1 MNEGIG
7 DDRPKLGH
15 MWLRAAFALQSP
27 PPHTESYLVSGAR
40 RTEMIAGRTVEFYPR
55 SYATGDD
62 VIANLRFAL
71 RYEPMDLAVLAA
83 TFVAIDAEVV
93 AAWVRTEPS
102 GSYARRAWFFY
113 EYLTGERLDVPDA
126 AAGNYVEALDP
137 KKYVV
142 GARRNSS
149 RHRVIDNLLGT
160 PDLCPTVR
168 RTAKLEGQIGV
179 HIDAEARA
187 IIERYDPAVLARAVR
202 HLFTKETR
210 ASFAIEGETPSPDRT
225 ERFVVALR
233 AAASFDTGDKEAIVR
248 LQNAIVDRR
257 YAATDWRSF
266 QNFVGETTVDLREEV
281 HFICPRPEDVPSL
294 MMGWMALTAR
304 MLADDIEPVVAAAVA
319 AFAFVFIHPFED
331 GNGRIHRF
339 IVHHVLSKTGFSPDS
354 MIFPVSAAIVRDQRS
369 YDAVLESFSRP
380 LLSAIE
386 WGWTSE
392 REIVVGS
399 DTAPLYRFFDATAV
413 AEYLYDRVVDSVR
426 TDLREELGFL
436 AMFDRAMEG
445 VRTIVDMPDRR
456 AALLIR
462 LMLQNGG
469 RLSNSKR
476 GQFDELTDAEIAEME
491 QAVQWALAEAG
502 DIPRA
507 ANAS

>member
-1 MNEGIG
+1 MS
-7 DDRPKLGH
+7 DDGPMMGH
-15 MWLRAAFALQSP
+15 MWLRAAFAPQSP
-27 PPHTESYLVSGAR
+27 PPYTESYLVAGAR
-40 RTEMIAGRTVEFYPR
+40 RTERIAERTVEFYPR

-71 RYEPMDLAVLAA
+71 RYEPLDLGVLAA
-83 TFVAIDAEVV
+83 TFIAIDAEVV

-102 GSYARRAWFFY
+102 GSFARRAWFFY
-113 EYLTGERLDVPDA
+113 EYLTGDRLDVPDA

-137 KKYVV
+137 QKQVP

-179 HIDAEARA
+179 HIEAEARA
-187 IIERYDPAVLARAVR
+187 VIEGNDPAVLARAVW
-202 HLFTKETR
+202 HLLTTETR
-210 ASFAIEGETPSPDRT
+210 SSFAIEGEVPSPNRT
-225 ERFVVALR
+225 ERFVAALR
-233 AAASFDTGDKEAIVR
+233 SASSFDTSDKEAIVR
-248 LQNAIVDRR
+248 LQNVIVDHR
-257 YAATDWRSF
+257 YAATDWRGF
-266 QNFVGETTVDLREEV
+266 QNFVGETTVDFREEV

-294 MMGWMALTAR
+294 MKGWMALTAR
-304 MLADDIEPVVAAAVA
+304 MLADNIEPVVAAAVA

-354 MIFPVSAAIVRDQRS
+354 MILPVSAAIVRDQRS

-386 WGWTSE
+386 WDWTSE
-392 REIVVGS
+392 REIVVRS
-399 DTAPLYRFFDATAV
+399 DTAPLYRFFDATPV
-413 AEYLYDRVVDSVR
+413 AEYLYDRVVDTVR

-445 VRTIVDMPDRR
+445 VRAIVDMPDRR

-462 LMLQNGG
+462 LALQNGG

-476 GQFDELTDAEIAEME
+476 RQFDELTDAEITAME
-491 QAVQWALAEAG
+491 QAVQRALAEAP
-502 DIPRA
+502 DV
-507 ANAS
+507 

>member
-1 MNEGIG
+1 MNDGIC
-7 DDRPKLGH
+7 DNRPMLGH
-15 MWLRAAFALQSP
+15 IWLRAAFAPQSP
-27 PPHTESYLVSGAR
+27 PPFTESYLVSGAR
-40 RTEMIAGRTVEFYPR
+40 RTELIAGRTVEFYPR

-71 RYEPMDLAVLAA
+71 RYEPLDLGVLAA
-83 TFVAIDAEVV
+83 TFAAIDAEVV
-93 AAWVRTEPS
+93 AAWVRAEPS
-102 GSYARRAWFFY
+102 DSYARRAWFFC
-113 EYLTGERLDVPDA
+113 EYLTGKRLDVPDA

-137 KKYVV
+137 QKHVT
-142 GARRNSS
+142 GARRNSP
-149 RHRVIDNLLGT
+149 RHRVFDNLLGT

-210 ASFAIEGETPSPDRT
+210 ASFAIEGETPSPGRT
-225 ERFVVALR
+225 ERFVAALR
-233 AAASFDTGDKEAIVR
+233 AASRFDTGDREAIVR

-294 MMGWMALTAR
+294 MTGWMALTAR
-304 MLADDIEPVVAAAVA
+304 MLADGIEPVVIAAVA

-339 IVHHVLSKTGFSPDS
+339 ILHHVLSKTGFSPNS
-354 MIFPVSAAIVRDQRS
+354 MIFPVSAAILRDRRS

-380 LLSAIE
+380 LLSAID

-392 REIVVGS
+392 REIAVRSG
-399 DTAPLYRFFDATAV
+399 TAPLYRFFDATRV
-413 AEYLYDRVVDSVR
+413 AEYLYDRVIDTVR

-436 AMFDRAMEG
+436 AMFGRAMEG
-445 VRTIVDMPDRR
+445 VLAIVNMPDRR
-456 AALLIR
+456 AGLLIR
-462 LMLQNGG
+462 LLLQNGG
-469 RLSNSKR
+469 RLSKSKR
-476 GQFDELTDAEIAEME
+476 GQFDELTDAEVAEME
-491 QAVQWALAEAG
+491 QAVQRGQAEAA
-502 DIPRA
+502 DI
-507 ANAS
+507 

>member
-1 MNEGIG
+1 MNEDIA
-7 DDRPKLGH
+7 DDRSKLGH
-15 MWLRAAFALQSP
+15 MWLRSAFAPQSP
-27 PPHTESYLVSGAR
+27 PPQTESYLVSGAR
-40 RTEMIAGRTVEFYPR
+40 RTGVIAGRAVEFYPR
-55 SYATGDD
+55 SYATGGN

-71 RYEPMDLAVLAA
+71 RYEPLDLGVLAA
-83 TFVAIDAEVV
+83 TFAAIDAEVV
-93 AAWVRTEPS
+93 AAWVRSEPS

-126 AAGNYVEALDP
+126 AVGNYVEALDP
-137 KKYVV
+137 QKHVT

-179 HIDAEARA
+179 RIDAEARA
-187 IIERYDPAVLARAVR
+187 IIERYDPALLARAVW

-225 ERFVVALR
+225 ERFVAALR
-233 AAASFDTGDKEAIVR
+233 AAASFDTGDKEPIVR

-266 QNFVGETTVDLREEV
+266 QNFVGETTADFREEV

-304 MLADDIEPVVAAAVA
+304 MLADEIEPVVAAAVA

-339 IVHHVLSKTGFSPDS
+339 IVHHVLSKTGFSPES
-354 MIFPVSAAIVRDQRS
+354 MIFPVSAAIVRDRRS

-380 LLSAIE
+380 LLSAID

-392 REIVVGS
+392 REIAVRS
-399 DTAPLYRFFDATAV
+399 DSALFYRFFDATSV
-413 AEYLYDRVVDSVR
+413 AEYLYDRVVDTVR
-426 TDLREELGFL
+426 TDLREELSFL
-436 AMFDRAMEG
+436 AMFDRAMER
-445 VRTIVDMPDRR
+445 VRAIVDMPDRR

-476 GQFDELTDAEIAEME
+476 RQFDELTDAEIAEME
-491 QAVQWALAEAG
+491 QAVQRALADVVG
-502 DIPRA
+502 I
-507 ANAS
+507 

>member
-1 MNEGIG
+1 
-7 DDRPKLGH
+7 
-15 MWLRAAFALQSP
+15 MWLRATFAPQSP
-27 PPHTESYLVSGAR
+27 IPYTESYLVAGAR
-40 RTEMIAGRTVEFYPR
+40 RTEVIGSRTVEFYPR

-62 VIANLRFAL
+62 IVANLRFAL
-71 RYEPMDLAVLAA
+71 RYEPLDLGVLVA
-83 TFVAIDAEVV
+83 TFFAMDAEVV

-113 EYLTGERLDVPDA
+113 EYLTGKRLDVTDA
-126 AAGNYVEALDP
+126 AAGNYVEALDAQ
-137 KKYVV
+137 KHVV
-142 GARRNSS
+142 AGRRNSS

-168 RTAKLEGQIGV
+168 RTAKLEGQIGL

-187 IIERYDPAVLARAVR
+187 IIDGFDQAVLARAVR

-210 ASFAIEGETPSPDRT
+210 ASFAIEGEAPSPDRT
-225 ERFVVALR
+225 ERFVAALR
-233 AAASFDTGDKEAIVR
+233 SASRFDTGDKEAIIR

-281 HFICPRPEDVPSL
+281 YFICPRPEDVPSL
-294 MMGWMALTAR
+294 MTGWMALTER
-304 MLADDIEPVVAAAVA
+304 MLADGIESVVAAAVS

-339 IVHHVLSKTGFSPDS
+339 IVHHVLSKTGFTPDT

-369 YDAVLESFSRP
+369 YDAVLESFSTP
-380 LLSAIE
+380 LLSGID

-392 REIVVGS
+392 REIAVRN
-399 DTAPLYRFFDATAV
+399 DTALLYRFFDATSL
-413 AEYLYDRVVDSVR
+413 AEYLYDRVVDTVR
-426 TDLREELGFL
+426 TDLREELSFR
-436 AMFDRAMEG
+436 AMFDRAMDG
-445 VRTIVDMPDRR
+445 VRAIVDMPDRR

-476 GQFDELTDAEIAEME
+476 GQFDELTDAEIVAME
-491 QAVQWALAEAG
+491 QALQ
-502 DIPRA
+502 RA
-507 ANAS
+507 MADAPEVRSITGTR

>member
-1 MNEGIG
+1 MDESVS
-7 DDRPKLGH
+7 DDRPLLGH
-15 MWLRAAFALQSP
+15 MWLRAAFAPQSP
-27 PPHTESYLVSGAR
+27 SPYTESYLAAGTR
-40 RTEMIAGRTVEFYPR
+40 RTQVIAGRTVEFYPR

-62 VIANLRFAL
+62 IVSNLRFAL
-71 RYEPMDLAVLAA
+71 RYEPLDLGVLAA

-126 AAGNYVEALDP
+126 AAGNYVEALDAQ
-137 KKYVV
+137 KHVA

-160 PDLCPTVR
+160 PNLCPTVR
-168 RTAKLEGQIGV
+168 RTAKLEGQIGA

-187 IIERYDPAVLARAVR
+187 IIGRYDPAVLARAMR
-202 HLFTKETR
+202 HLFTEETR
-210 ASFAIEGETPSPDRT
+210 SSFAIEGETPSPDRT
-225 ERFVVALR
+225 ERFVSALR
-233 AAASFDTGDKEAIVR
+233 SASSFDTGDKEAIVR

-266 QNFVGETTVDLREEV
+266 QNFVGGTTVDFREEV

-294 MMGWMALTAR
+294 MTGWMELTAR
-304 MLADDIEPVVAAAVA
+304 MFADNIEPVVAAGVA

-354 MIFPVSAAIVRDQRS
+354 MIFPVSAAIVRDQRA

-392 REIVVGS
+392 REIEVRS
-399 DTAPLYRFFDATAV
+399 DTAPLYRFFDATPV
-413 AEYLYDRVVDSVR
+413 VEYLYDCVVDTVR
-426 TDLREELGFL
+426 RDLREEVSFM

-456 AALLIR
+456 ATLLIR
-462 LMLQNGG
+462 LMLQNDG
-469 RLSNSKR
+469 RLSKSKR
-476 GQFDELTDAEIAEME
+476 GQFVELTDAEIAAME
-491 QAVQWALAEAG
+491 QSVQQARAEG
-502 DIPRA
+502 RA
-507 ANAS
+507 I

>member
-1 MNEGIG
+1 MNEGVSG
-7 DDRPKLGH
+7 DRAMLGH
-15 MWLRAAFALQSP
+15 IWLRAAFAPQSP
-27 PPHTESYLVSGAR
+27 PPYTESYLVAGAR
-40 RTEMIAGRTVEFYPR
+40 RTEVIAGRTVEFYPR

-62 VIANLRFAL
+62 VTANLRFAL
-71 RYEPMDLAVLAA
+71 RYEPLDLGVLAA

-93 AAWVRTEPS
+93 AAWVRSEPS

-126 AAGNYVEALDP
+126 TAGNYVEALDP
-137 KKYVV
+137 QKHIA

-149 RHRVIDNLLGT
+149 RHRVVDNLLGT
-160 PDLCPTVR
+160 PALCPTVR

-179 HIDAEARA
+179 HIDAEARE
-187 IIERYDPAVLARAVR
+187 IIERHDPAVLARAVR
-202 HLFTKETR
+202 YLFTKETR
-210 ASFAIEGETPSPDRT
+210 SSFAIEGEAPSPDRT
-225 ERFVVALR
+225 ERFVAALR
-233 AAASFDTGDKEAIVR
+233 SASSFDTGDKEAIVR

-266 QNFVGETTVDLREEV
+266 QNFVGETTVDFREEV

-294 MMGWMALTAR
+294 MTGWMALTAR
-304 MLADDIEPVVAAAVA
+304 MLADNIEPVVAAAVA

-339 IVHHVLSKTGFSPDS
+339 IVHHVLSKTGFSPDT

-392 REIVVGS
+392 HEIAVRS
-399 DTAPLYRFFDATAV
+399 NSSPLYRFFDATPV
-413 AEYLYDRVVDSVR
+413 AEYLYDRVVDTVR
-426 TDLREELGFL
+426 TDLRGELGFL
-436 AMFDRAMEG
+436 AVFDRAMEG
-445 VRTIVDMPDRR
+445 MRAIVDMPDRR

-462 LMLQNGG
+462 LMFQNGG

-476 GQFDELTDAEIAEME
+476 SQFDELTDAEIAAME
-491 QAVQWALAEAG
+491 QAVQRALAEAP
-502 DIPRA
+502 DV
-507 ANAS
+507 

>member
-1 MNEGIG
+1 MNEGVS
-7 DDRPKLGH
+7 DDRPMLGH
-15 MWLRAAFALQSP
+15 MWLRAAFAPQSP
-27 PPHTESYLVSGAR
+27 PPYVESYLVAGAR
-40 RTEMIAGRTVEFYPR
+40 RTEVIAGRIVEFYPR

-71 RYEPMDLAVLAA
+71 RYEPLDLGVLAA

-113 EYLTGERLDVPDA
+113 EYLTGERLEVPDA
-126 AAGNYVEALDP
+126 AAGNYVEALDAQ
-137 KKYVV
+137 KHVA

-160 PDLCPTVR
+160 PNLCPTVR

-179 HIDAEARA
+179 HIDAEARE
-187 IIERYDPAVLARAVR
+187 II
-202 HLFTKETR
+202 
-210 ASFAIEGETPSPDRT
+210 
-225 ERFVVALR
+225 
-233 AAASFDTGDKEAIVR
+233 
-248 LQNAIVDRR
+248 
-257 YAATDWRSF
+257 
-266 QNFVGETTVDLREEV
+266 
-281 HFICPRPEDVPSL
+281 
-294 MMGWMALTAR
+294 
-304 MLADDIEPVVAAAVA
+304 IEPVVAAAVA

-339 IVHHVLSKTGFSPDS
+339 IVHHVLSKTGFSPGS
-354 MIFPVSAAIVRDQRS
+354 IIFPVSAAIVRDQRS

-392 REIVVGS
+392 CEIAVRS
-399 DTAPLYRFFDATAV
+399 DSAPLYRFFDATTV
-413 AEYLYDRVVDSVR
+413 AEYLYDRVVETVR

-436 AMFDRAMEG
+436 VMFDRAMEG
-445 VRTIVDMPDRR
+445 IRAIVDMPDRR

-469 RLSNSKR
+469 RLSKSKR
-476 GQFDELTDAEIAEME
+476 GQFDELTDAEIAAME
-491 QAVQWALAEAG
+491 QAVQTVSGHALSDATH
-502 DIPRA
+502 R
-507 ANAS
+507 

>member
-1 MNEGIG
+1 MNDDVS

-15 MWLRAAFALQSP
+15 MWLRAAFAPQSLP
-27 PPHTESYLVSGAR
+27 PYTESYLVPGAR
-40 RTEMIAGRTVEFYPR
+40 RTEITAGHTVELYPR
-55 SYATGDD
+55 SFATGDN

-71 RYEPMDLAVLAA
+71 RYEPLDLGVLAA

-93 AAWVRTEPS
+93 AAWVRSEPS

-137 KKYVV
+137 QKHVA

-160 PDLCPTVR
+160 PDMCPTVR

-187 IIERYDPAVLARAVR
+187 IIQRYDPAALARAVR

-225 ERFVVALR
+225 ERFVAALR
-233 AAASFDTGDKEAIVR
+233 SASSFDTGDKEAIVR

-266 QNFVGETTVDLREEV
+266 QNFVGETTVELREVV

-294 MMGWMALTAR
+294 MTGWMRLTAR

-319 AFAFVFIHPFED
+319 AFTFVFIHPFED

-339 IVHHVLSKTGFSPDS
+339 IVHHVLSKTGFCPDG
-354 MIFPVSAAIVRDQRS
+354 IIYPVSAAIVRDQRS
-369 YDAVLESFSRP
+369 YDAVLERFSRP
-380 LLSAIE
+380 LLSAID

-392 REIVVGS
+392 REIAVRN
-399 DTAPLYRFFDATAV
+399 DTARLYRFFDATPV
-413 AEYLYDRVVDSVR
+413 AEYLYDLVVDTVR
-426 TDLREELGFL
+426 TDLREELSFL
-436 AMFDRAMEG
+436 ALFDRAMEG
-445 VRTIVDMPDRR
+445 VRAIVDMPDRR

-469 RLSNSKR
+469 RISNSKR

-491 QAVQWALAEAG
+491 RAVQRALAAAT

-507 ANAS
+507 VNAS

>member
-1 MNEGIG
+1 MDESVS
-7 DDRPKLGH
+7 DDWPLLGH
-15 MWLRAAFALQSP
+15 MWLRSAFAPQSP
-27 PPHTESYLVSGAR
+27 SPYTESYLAAGMR
-40 RTEMIAGRTVEFYPR
+40 RTQVIAGRTLEFYPR

-71 RYEPMDLAVLAA
+71 RYEPLDLCVLAA
-83 TFVAIDAEVV
+83 IFAAIDAEVI
-93 AAWVRTEPS
+93 AAWVRTKPS

-113 EYLTGERLDVPDA
+113 EYLTGERLDVADA

-137 KKYVV
+137 QKHVV

-168 RTAKLEGQIGV
+168 RTAKLEGQIGL

-187 IIERYDPAVLARAVR
+187 IVEGFDQAVLARAVR
-202 HLFTKETR
+202 HLFTRETR
-210 ASFAIEGETPSPDRT
+210 ASFAIEGEAPSPDRT
-225 ERFVVALR
+225 ELFVAALR
-233 AAASFDTGDKEAIVR
+233 SASRFDTGDKEAIVR

-266 QNFVGETTVDLREEV
+266 QNFVGETTVHLREEV
-281 HFICPRPEDVPSL
+281 YFICPRPEDVPSL
-294 MMGWMALTAR
+294 MAGWMALTAR
-304 MLADDIEPVVAAAVA
+304 MLADNIEPVVAAAVA

-339 IVHHVLSKTGFSPDS
+339 MVHHVLSKTGFSPDA
-354 MIFPVSAAIVRDQRS
+354 MIFPVSAAIARDQRT
-369 YDAVLESFSRP
+369 YDAVLESFSSP

-386 WGWTSE
+386 WGWTRE
-392 REIVVGS
+392 REITVRS
-399 DTAPLYRFFDATAV
+399 DSAPFYRFFDATPA
-413 AEYLYDRVVDSVR
+413 AEYLYDRIVETVR
-426 TDLREELGFL
+426 TDLREELDFL
-436 AMFDRAMEG
+436 AFFDCAMKG
-445 VRTIVDMPDRR
+445 VRAIVDMPDRR

-469 RLSNSKR
+469 RLSKSKR
-476 GQFDELTDAEIAEME
+476 GQFVELTDAEIAAME
-491 QAVQWALAEAG
+491 QSVQQARAEG
-502 DIPRA
+502 RA
-507 ANAS
+507 I

>member
-1 MNEGIG
+1 MSEGVS
-7 DDRPKLGH
+7 DDRPMLGH
-15 MWLRAAFALQSP
+15 MWLRAAFAPRSP
-27 PPHTESYLVSGAR
+27 PPYTESYLVAGAR
-40 RTEMIAGRTVEFYPR
+40 RTEVIAGRTVEFYPR

-62 VIANLRFAL
+62 AIANLRFAL
-71 RYEPMDLAVLAA
+71 RYEPLDLGVLAA

-93 AAWVRTEPS
+93 AAWVRSEPS

-126 AAGNYVEALDP
+126 TAGNYVEALDP
-137 KKYVV
+137 QKHVA

-149 RHRVIDNLLGT
+149 RHRVVDNLLGT
-160 PDLCPTVR
+160 PGLCPTVR

-202 HLFTKETR
+202 YLFTKETR
-210 ASFAIEGETPSPDRT
+210 SSFAIEGEAPSPDRT
-225 ERFVVALR
+225 ERFVAALR
-233 AAASFDTGDKEAIVR
+233 SASSFDTSDKEAIVR

-266 QNFVGETTVDLREEV
+266 QNFVGETTVDFREEV

-294 MMGWMALTAR
+294 MTGWMALTAR
-304 MLADDIEPVVAAAVA
+304 MLADNIEPVVAAAVA

-339 IVHHVLSKTGFSPDS
+339 IVHHVLSKTGFSPDT

-380 LLSAIE
+380 LFSAIE

-392 REIVVGS
+392 HEIAVRS
-399 DTAPLYRFFDATAV
+399 DSAPLYRFFDATPV
-413 AEYLYDRVVDSVR
+413 AEYLYDRVVDTVR

-436 AMFDRAMEG
+436 AVFDRAMEG
-445 VRTIVDMPDRR
+445 VRAIVDMPDRR

-462 LMLQNGG
+462 LTLQNGG
-469 RLSNSKR
+469 RLSNTKR
-476 GQFDELTDAEIAEME
+476 GQFDELTDAEIAAME
-491 QAVQWALAEAG
+491 QAIQRALAEAP
-502 DIPRA
+502 DV
-507 ANAS
+507 